1 MRRSKMFTKEISEI
15 TMSLDALRDFSEYV
29 EPLVLEKIEKQFQ
42 SEFKAMKSVGI
53 AFEILNKLP
62 HDASDEEINN
72 AKQEI
77 KKYFLEEIE
86 INKEEEG
93 WGISTTGKDSDI
105 ITNAMTNMK
114 MLDKQLIL
122 MYKSILVNLI
132 STVECYLGNVLKR
145 YFLEYKGEI
154 IGKLIESK
162 DKVYTINELEMFESI
177 ESAKEYIIDKKIE
190 NLIRGSFEDWYKF
203 LKEKMS
209 LSMGYM
215 NNDYDTMVEIFQRRN
230 IFMHNDGIINRIYI
244 SNTEPQVRYDGKIGE
259 SIRLTKEYLENAI
272 NILEKNFVLI
282 AFELWKKREKDDKSR
297 GAFFAQLS
305 VKYMMQE
312 RWTLL
317 ESATIFIVSDSAV
330 ADSVKKMS
338 KINLWL
344 AQKKLGKMN
353 VDEVR
358 KEDFSALTVDYQI
371 CKHALLEEYLDAV
384 KLIDKALDTEQITV
398 KTLYEWPVLE
408 ELRMDKSFKDL
419 LARKTITEPDVSQL
433 IYPRLDEIDED
444 K

>member
-1 MRRSKMFTKEISEI
+1 MFTKEISEI

-62 HDASDEEINN
+62 HDATDEEINN

-86 INKEEEG
+86 INKEEDG

-132 STVECYLGNVLKR
+132 STVECYFGNVLKR
-145 YFLEYKGEI
+145 YFIEYKGEI
-154 IGKLIESK
+154 IGKLIETK

-230 IFMHNDGIINRIYI
+230 IFMHNDGIINRIYA
-244 SNTEPQVRYDGKIGE
+244 KI
-259 SIRLTKEYLENAI
+259 
-272 NILEKNFVLI
+272 
-282 AFELWKKREKDDKSR
+282 
-297 GAFFAQLS
+297 
-305 VKYMMQE
+305 
-312 RWTLL
+312 
-317 ESATIFIVSDSAV
+317 
-330 ADSVKKMS
+330 
-338 KINLWL
+338 
-344 AQKKLGKMN
+344 
-353 VDEVR
+353 
-358 KEDFSALTVDYQI
+358 
-371 CKHALLEEYLDAV
+371 
-384 KLIDKALDTEQITV
+384 
-398 KTLYEWPVLE
+398 
-408 ELRMDKSFKDL
+408 
-419 LARKTITEPDVSQL
+419 
-433 IYPRLDEIDED
+433 
-444 K
+444 